1 VSNLGKK
8 VKTAIFGKD
17 QRVKLKDHELS
28 ASGNKISIVT
38 GGEGYFMPEI
48 GPTTFLDW
56 PIRKKYL
63 LFGPDIYKRIFFALR
78 KGSHCVDFAKRIAN
92 YDEETQLGVM
102 IYGPDEEALK
112 KSNLNLLATKI
123 GKDTNQ
129 GIPWYIWAILIFSFL
144 SFFLLVQ
151 MSGVLR

>member
-1 VSNLGKK
+1 MVLTLGKK

-17 QRVKLKDHELS
+17 QCVILKDHELS

-56 PIRKKYL
+56 PIRKRFL
-63 LFGPDIYKRIFFALR
+63 LFGSTVYARIYFSLK
-78 KGSHCVDFAKRIAN
+78 KGDKCVDFAKHIAN
-92 YDEETQLGVM
+92 YDEETKLGVLV
-102 IYGPDEEALK
+102 YGPDEEALK

-129 GIPWYIWAILIFSFL
+129 ETPLVTWLILAGVVFSILF
-144 SFFLLVQ
+144 Q
-151 MSGVLR
+151 MGVFN

>member
-1 VSNLGKK
+1 VVLNLGKK
-8 VKTAIFGKD
+8 VKTAIFGND
-17 QRVKLKDHELS
+17 LRVKLKDHELS

-56 PIRKKYL
+56 PIRKRFL
-63 LFGPDIYKRIFFALR
+63 LFGPTVYTRIFFSIK
-78 KGSHCVDFAKRIAN
+78 KGSKCVDFL
-92 YDEETQLGVM
+92 TGVV
-102 IYGPDEEALK
+102 YGPDEEALK

-129 GIPWYIWAILIFSFL
+129 ETPLVTWLILAGVVFSILF
-144 SFFLLVQ
+144 Q
-151 MSGVLR
+151 MGVFN

>member
-1 VSNLGKK
+1 MAK
-8 VKTAIFGKD
+8 VKTAVFGKD

-63 LFGPDIYKRIFFALR
+63 LFGPDVYKRVFFAVK
-78 KGSHCVDFAKRIAN
+78 KGSRCVDFSKTIAN
-92 YDEETQLGVM
+92 YDAKTQLGVVV
-102 IYGPDEEALK
+102 YGPDEEALK
-112 KSNLNLLATKI
+112 KSNLNLLATRI

-129 GIPWYIWAILIFSFL
+129 GIPWYIWAIIISSFL
-144 SFFLLVQ
+144 NLFLMFN
-151 MSGVLR
+151 MSGVLT